1 MTMYRYSRAVLF
13 VASILGAWTGAA
25 AAERQVPEIPPCG
38 ERIRVIIDTDAA
50 CEIDDLYA
58 IALAVLAQERFEIEG
73 FVAAHFGDAG
83 GPDGVE
89 KSLAAI
95 QTVLDRAGMAGRFPV
110 KRGSHPLQYSTEPED
125 SEGVDFILQR
135 ASAKVDDRPLWIISL
150 GACTDVACAYL
161 KRPEIADR
169 VVVFWHGRTQWPD
182 KAWNFNAYNDLKAV
196 RILFSSNLPLILF
209 DTGTELYCPMDES
222 EREIKPHG
230 RLGGYLHEFR
240 YRNAYFQSPKKGF
253 FDLGDIA
260 AIIDPSL
267 VQSEVVAAP
276 SVNWDMLYNHRQ
288 THGRMLRIH
297 QIDRDGTFALLYA
310 RLREHNAAE
319 APSGSE

>member
-169 VVVFWHGRTQWPD
+169 VVVLWHGRTQWPD

-260 AIIDPSL
+260 AIFDPSL

-310 RLREHNAAE
+310 KLREHNAAE